1 MDTVHED
8 DVTVLRLFRRS
19 ESEGDPSSERT
30 ALSFLGESQDA
41 DEIVVGDI
49 RVGAVLKI
57 TGMRFVNLFKCC
69 IFHSHLSTNV
79 GTC

>member
-19 ESEGDPSSERT
+19 ESEGTERT

-49 RVGAVLKI
+49 RVGGDLKI